1 MPTLPMASRSR
12 LGSPEWLKTLLVFFE
27 GVGMGVL
34 GGSPADD
41 FENLKNNNN
50 NPALFWRW
58 CLRACC
64 CCFSFKRFNRF
75 RGKFEG

>member
-12 LGSPEWLKTLLVFFE
+12 LGSPEWLKTLLVFFD
-27 GVGMGVL
+27 GAGMGVL
-34 GGSPADD
+34 GGSPEDD
-41 FENLKNNNN
+41 FENLENNN
-50 NPALFWRW
+50 NPALSRLW